1 MATKLTDFSS
11 IDAIISEMTVE
22 EKARLVTGGSPF
34 ATCAIERFGIP
45 SVQLL
50 DGFTGVNLV
59 QYYGDLLTRLRMRAQ
74 SGVEIGMFG
83 TISSGTIKRILIKL
97 DKGQELTEKEQTIYD
112 TACAEM
118 RKIFPQPQAPG
129 AFPTG
134 MLLGAT
140 WDREAVHQ
148 CASAVG
154 REMDAYH
161 VDVVLGT
168 PNVNLHRD
176 PLNGRVFEG
185 FSEDPCLT
193 AQLAPE
199 FVKGVQEEGLL
210 ANVKHFAANNQ
221 ETCRH
226 SINVRVGERA
236 LRELYFPGFRACVQE
251 GGVRSVMS
259 AYNKINGESC
269 AMNRWLLTDV
279 LRGDWGFDGFVV
291 SDWGAAYDQVKALC
305 AGNDL
310 DQPGPRNIQPIL
322 DAVGSGELP
331 LAVLDESVRRV
342 LRAIVQTPAMRGRR
356 YSAIDREYSRSAA
369 HRCAAE
375 GIVLLKNNGLLP
387 LDPHTRVTFVGEGSR
402 RFNETGDGSTE
413 VYTDQWT
420 SMYRSAAD
428 IAGDERTFFG
438 LQALAQADAAV
449 ITVQAPGQEGSD
461 RAGLSLP
468 DEQLELLRQT
478 IAEAKRLNRHVVVV
492 LNVAGPVDVT
502 PFEPDVDAILCVFF
516 PGMEGGRAAAEI
528 LYGRINPSGKLPL
541 TFPAAYRDC
550 PSFGNFPGSA
560 GEVFY
565 GEGIYVGY
573 RYYEK
578 RQIRPAYAF
587 GYGLS
592 YTNFTISDL
601 RLDRS
606 RMDADAAECVQASVR
621 VCNIGRYTGKEVV
634 QLYISDVESTL
645 DKPVKELKG
654 FEKVELAPGEE
665 KLVQFTITRQMLES
679 FDPEYGIWA
688 CESGLYRILVG
699 NSSDH
704 ISCSADLRVRS
715 RSIYDYSPRTCL
727 KKLYDDPRSRA
738 MLIETIHAVG
748 LDEDVLA
755 DELYYRKFRPIGVML
770 QNLPNADPEKKEQAY
785 QRFYQNIAGLDLT
798 DC

>member
-1 MATKLTDFSS
+1 MATKLTDFGS
-11 IDAIISEMTVE
+11 IEAIISEMTLE

-45 SVQLL
+45 SVRLL
-50 DGFTGVNLV
+50 DGCTGVNLV
-59 QYYGDLLTRLRMRAQ
+59 QYYGDLLTRLRMSSQ

-97 DKGQELTEKEQTIYD
+97 DKGQKLTEKEQTIYD

-118 RKIFPQPQAPG
+118 RKIVPQPQAPG

-140 WDREAVHQ
+140 WDRESVHQ

-185 FSEDPCLT
+185 YSEDPCLT

-199 FVKGVQEEGLL
+199 FVKGVQEEGPL

-226 SINVRVGERA
+226 SINVRIGERA

-251 GGVRSVMS
+251 GKVRSVMS

-269 AMNRWLLTDV
+269 AMNHWLLTDV
-279 LRGDWGFDGFVV
+279 LRKDWGFDGFVV

-310 DQPGPRNIQPIL
+310 DQPGPRSIQPIL
-322 DAVGSGELP
+322 DAVGSGVLP
-331 LAVLDESVRRV
+331 LAVLDESVRHV

-356 YSAIDREYSRSAA
+356 YSAIDRGYSRAAA

-387 LDPHTRVTFVGEGSR
+387 LDPHTSVTFVGEGSR

-420 SMYRSAAD
+420 SMYRCAAE
-428 IAGDERTFFG
+428 IAGEAHTFFG
-438 LQALAQADAAV
+438 LQSLAQTDAAV

-461 RAGLSLP
+461 RTGLSLP
-468 DEQLELLRQT
+468 DDQLELLQQT
-478 IAEAKRLNRHVVVV
+478 ITEAKRLHKHVVVV

-502 PFEPDVDAILCVFF
+502 AFASDVDAILCVFF

-578 RQIRPAYAF
+578 RRIRPAYAF

-601 RLDRS
+601 HLDRS
-606 RMDADAAECVQASVR
+606 RMDADASECVQASVR
-621 VCNIGRYTGKEVV
+621 VRNIGRYTGKEVV

-665 KLVQFTITRQMLES
+665 KLVRFTITRQMLES

-699 NSSDH
+699 NSSDQ
-704 ISCSADLRVRS
+704 ISCSVDLRVKS

-748 LDEDVLA
+748 LDENVLA
-755 DELYYRKFRPIGVML
+755 DELYYRKFRPIGVVL
-770 QNLPNADPEKKEQAY
+770 QNLPNADPKRKEQSY
-785 QRFYQNIAGLDLT
+785 QLFYQNIAKLDLT